1 MIFFLFFT
9 KSVSYVL
16 PTFWYNQLKNN
27 ALLIIPAGVPA
38 LTLPVKL
45 STSNSLPLSVQL
57 IGPYL
62 SDERILDLGKFIE
75 EKVDFPA
82 LQLDDDYID

>member
-1 MIFFLFFT
+1 MRFLKT
-9 KSVSYVL
+9 HKKEPVI
-16 PTFWYNQLKNN
+16 PT
-27 ALLIIPAGVPA
+27 GVPA

-62 SDERILDLGKFIE
+62 SDMRILDLGKFIE